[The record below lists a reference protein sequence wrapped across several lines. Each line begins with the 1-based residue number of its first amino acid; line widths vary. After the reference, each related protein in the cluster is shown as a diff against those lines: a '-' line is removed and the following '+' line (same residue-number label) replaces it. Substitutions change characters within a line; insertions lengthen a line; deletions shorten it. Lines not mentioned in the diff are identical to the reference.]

1 MSIPSLNRRTLALL
15 AVLIPLA
22 ALFIYVAMRSG
33 PLTPIPVTVT
43 LVETRSITPALF
55 GIGTVEARY
64 TYKIG
69 PTVAG
74 RVKRVDVQVGDRV
87 RAGQLLGEMDPV
99 DFDDRIASLGAGLK
113 RTEAAALTVKA
124 QVQEA
129 VARKTYAD
137 AQARR
142 YEHLMQTRLVS
153 EEMAGA
159 KKQECDA
166 ADAGFAAA
174 RASLEAANQASA
186 SLRADRDGLITQR
199 ANLRLI
205 APVNGL
211 VTARDADPG
220 TTVIAGQPVV
230 EVIDPT
236 SLWINVRFDQLRVS
250 GLIAGLSVR
259 IALRSQDGH
268 ELGGRVFR
276 LEPLADAVTEETLA
290 KVVFDALPEP
300 LPPVGELAEVTVAL
314 SGLPAAPV
322 VPNASLQR
330 VEGRMGVWLIQNN
343 ILHFAPVKVGATD
356 LDGFVQILDGIQ
368 AGERVVV
375 YSRQALTARSRVQ
388 VVEHLAGVSP

>member
-1 MSIPSLNRRTLALL
+1 MNRRTLALL
-15 AVLIPLA
+15 AVLVPLA
-22 ALFIYVAMRSG
+22 ALFIYVVLRSG

-43 LVETRSITPALF
+43 AVEARSISPALF

-69 PTVAG
+69 PTIAG

-87 RAGQLLGEMDPV
+87 RAGQFLGEMDPV

-113 RTEAAALTVKA
+113 RAEAAALTVKA

-129 VARKTYAD
+129 LARKIYAD
-137 AQARR
+137 SQASR
-142 YEHLMQTRLVS
+142 YEQLLQTRLVS

-159 KKQECDA
+159 KKQERDA
-166 ADAGFAAA
+166 ADAAYAAA
-174 RASLEAANQASA
+174 RAGLDAANQASA
-186 SLRADRDGLITQR
+186 SMRADRNGLITQR
-199 ANLRLI
+199 DNLRLI

-211 VTARDADPG
+211 VTARSADPG

-250 GLIAGLSVR
+250 GLRAGLPAR
-259 IALRSQDGH
+259 IAMRSIDGH

-276 LEPLADAVTEETLA
+276 VEPLADAVTEETLA
-290 KVVFDALPEP
+290 KVVFDALPEF
-300 LPPVGELAEVTVAL
+300 LPPIGELAEVTVAL
-314 SGLPAAPV
+314 SELPAAPV

-330 VEGRMGVWLIQNN
+330 VDGNMGVWLIQNN
-343 ILHFAPVKVGATD
+343 TLRFAPLKLGATD
-356 LDGFVQILDGIQ
+356 LDGQVQILEGIKP
-368 AGERVVV
+368 GDRVVV
-375 YSRQALTARSRVQ
+375 YSRRTLTAHSRIK
-388 VVEHLAGVSP
+388 VVARLEGVSP

>member
-1 MSIPSLNRRTLALL
+1 MRFPSLNRRTLALLAVL

-33 PLTPIPVTVT
+33 PLTPILVTVT

-113 RTEAAALTVKA
+113 RAEAAALTVQA

-129 VARKTYAD
+129 LARKTYAD

-159 KKQECDA
+159 KKQERDA

-174 RASLEAANQASA
+174 RSSLEAANQTSA

-211 VTARDADPG
+211 VTARNADPG

-236 SLWINVRFDQLRVS
+236 TLWINVRFDQLRVS

-268 ELGGRVFR
+268 ELGG
-276 LEPLADAVTEETLA
+276 
-290 KVVFDALPEP
+290 
-300 LPPVGELAEVTVAL
+300 
-314 SGLPAAPV
+314 
-322 VPNASLQR
+322 
-330 VEGRMGVWLIQNN
+330 
-343 ILHFAPVKVGATD
+343 
-356 LDGFVQILDGIQ
+356 
-368 AGERVVV
+368 
-375 YSRQALTARSRVQ
+375 
-388 VVEHLAGVSP
+388 

>member
-1 MSIPSLNRRTLALL
+1 
-15 AVLIPLA
+15 
-22 ALFIYVAMRSG
+22 
-33 PLTPIPVTVT
+33 
-43 LVETRSITPALF
+43 
-55 GIGTVEARY
+55 
-64 TYKIG
+64 
-69 PTVAG
+69 
-74 RVKRVDVQVGDRV
+74 
-87 RAGQLLGEMDPV
+87 
-99 DFDDRIASLGAGLK
+99 
-113 RTEAAALTVKA
+113 
-124 QVQEA
+124 
-129 VARKTYAD
+129 
-137 AQARR
+137 
-142 YEHLMQTRLVS
+142 MQTRLVS

-159 KKQECDA
+159 KKQERDA

-174 RASLEAANQASA
+174 RASLEATNQTSA

-211 VTARDADPG
+211 VTARGADPG

-300 LPPVGELAEVTVAL
+300 LPPIGELAEVTVAL
-314 SGLPAAPV
+314 SGLPVAPV

-343 ILHFAPVKVGATD
+343 ILRFAPVKVGATD
-356 LDGFVQILDGIQ
+356 LDGLVQILDGIQ

-375 YSRQALTARSRVQ
+375 YSRRALTARSRVQ

>member
-1 MSIPSLNRRTLALL
+1 MSLSMNRRTLAML
-15 AVLIPLA
+15 AVLIPLV
-22 ALFIYVAMRSG
+22 ALFIYVVLRSG

-43 LVETRSITPALF
+43 GVETRSITPALF

-87 RAGQLLGEMDPV
+87 RSGQLLGEMDPV
-99 DFDDRIASLGAGLK
+99 DFDDRIASLGAALK
-113 RTEAAALTVKA
+113 RSEAAALTVKA
-124 QVQEA
+124 QIQEA
-129 VARKTYAD
+129 AARKTYAD
-137 AQARR
+137 AQASR
-142 YEHLMQTRLVS
+142 YEQLLQTRLVS

-159 KKQECDA
+159 RKQERDA
-166 ADAGFAAA
+166 AAAGVAAA
-174 RASLEAANQASA
+174 RAGLDAANQASA
-186 SLRADRDGLITQR
+186 SLRADRDALITQR

-211 VTARDADPG
+211 VTARNADPG

-250 GLIAGLSVR
+250 GLSAGLPVY
-259 IALRSQDGH
+259 IVLRSRDGR
-268 ELGGRVFR
+268 ELGGRVLR

-300 LPPVGELAEVTVAL
+300 LPPIGELAEVTVAL
-314 SGLPAAPV
+314 SALPAVPV

-330 VEGRMGVWLIQNN
+330 VNGRMGVWLIRNN
-343 ILHFAPVKVGATD
+343 TLCFAPVKVGATD
-356 LDGFVQILDGIQ
+356 LDGHVQIIDGIQ
-368 AGERVVV
+368 AGERVVA
-375 YSRQALTARSRVQ
+375 YSRHALTARSRIQ
-388 VVEHLAGVSP
+388 VVEHLTGVLP

>member
-1 MSIPSLNRRTLALL
+1 MRFSSAKRRTLALL
-15 AVLIPLA
+15 AVLLPLA
-22 ALFIYVAMRSG
+22 ALFVYVILRSG

-43 LVETRSITPALF
+43 AVENRSITPALF

-87 RAGQLLGEMDPV
+87 RAGQVLGEMDPV

-113 RTEAAALTVKA
+113 RAEAAALTVKA

-129 VARKTYAD
+129 LARKTYAD

-142 YEHLMQTRLVS
+142 YEQLLQTHLVS

-159 KKQECDA
+159 RQQERDT
-166 ADAGFAAA
+166 ADAGVTAA
-174 RASLEAANQASA
+174 RASLNAANQAA
-186 SLRADRDGLITQR
+186 AGLRADRDGLITQR

-211 VTARDADPG
+211 VTARSADPG

-236 SLWINVRFDQLRVS
+236 SLWINVRFDQLGVS
-250 GLIAGLSVR
+250 GLSAGLSVHVV
-259 IALRSQDGH
+259 LRSQDGRQ
-268 ELGGRVFR
+268 LGGRVFR
-276 LEPLADAVTEETLA
+276 MEPLADAVTEETLA
-290 KVVFDALPEP
+290 KVVFDAIPEP
-300 LPPVGELAEVTVAL
+300 MPPIGELAEVTVAL
-314 SGLPAAPV
+314 SALPAALT

-330 VEGRMGVWLIQNN
+330 VNGQMGVWLIQDNT
-343 ILHFAPVKVGATD
+343 LRFAPVKVGATD
-356 LDGFVQILDGIQ
+356 LDGQVQIFGGIE
-368 AGERVVV
+368 AGDRVVV
-375 YSRQALTARSRVQ
+375 YSRRALTARSRIKI
-388 VVEHLAGVSP
+388 VERLVGVSQ